1 MITKLACS
9 AVKSPRMNNA
19 ESRVF
24 LKSGFTACYLA
35 KRIRSGKCFAQ
46 VFEYVRVQNENSD
59 LENRVVALLIES
71 PQRSIG
77 QLKKL
82 NR

>member
-9 AVKSPRMNNA
+9 AVKSPHLNNT

-35 KRIRSGKCFAQ
+35 KRIGSGKCFAQ
-46 VFEYVRVQNENSD
+46 VFEYLPVQNENND
-59 LENRVVALLIES
+59 LENRVVASFIES
-71 PQRSIG
+71 AQYSSGR
-77 QLKKL
+77 LK
-82 NR
+82 N